1 MVRRACAQS
10 AEMNTMRERDTR
22 VAVSRVRA
30 KSGSTGRL
38 QSATVSARAFAVIV
52 FLFAMIAAT
61 FLPSAIIPQS
71 AFAVTPATTATAAT
85 VKSDDTTSVDYA
97 TWADVAKAVEAQL
110 QEGLKEYK
118 DGNPM
123 GAKSDFGAAYTTVY
137 VTSNFNKVVSDTI
150 GADKQTAQQQAFQDL
165 QSQVFTSD
173 QADQL
178 TQKVND
184 LTADLDATAQQ
195 LDANTSLANP
205 KQYSE
210 DLQKQ
215 IAKERKELDAKKK
228 RTEETAKTWKEVAD
242 AMLPI
247 LDNAYKAYE
256 GGDAAKGATLV
267 NDAYYQHYEKLGFEK
282 TVLSAISGNRVSQV
296 EYQFKLCRSSMNT
309 GKPASEVK

>member
-10 AEMNTMRERDTR
+10 AEMNTIRERDTR

-38 QSATVSARAFAVIV
+38 QSATVLARAFAAIV

-165 QSQVFTSD
+165 
-173 QADQL
+173 
-178 TQKVND
+178 
-184 LTADLDATAQQ
+184 
-195 LDANTSLANP
+195 
-205 KQYSE
+205 
-210 DLQKQ
+210 
-215 IAKERKELDAKKK
+215 
-228 RTEETAKTWKEVAD
+228 
-242 AMLPI
+242 
-247 LDNAYKAYE
+247 
-256 GGDAAKGATLV
+256 
-267 NDAYYQHYEKLGFEK
+267 
-282 TVLSAISGNRVSQV
+282 
-296 EYQFKLCRSSMNT
+296 
-309 GKPASEVK
+309 